1 MSHVTSI
8 HDYENLCPLG
18 VARPPWCIRSWK
30 GYTDIETYIHDDSVV
45 RDRRRDTLT
54 STATGTTLSS
64 DFSDA
69 TYVSQ
74 PLRKL
79 MKRSRQDDYLDTL
92 IYDLVDWESISNKA
106 PNEEVSTTTTTTCES
121 IDDTQVNIFVIHC
134 NDLIINRCNK
144 VSFLFIICRMSLTS
158 FRRNLS

>member
-1 MSHVTSI
+1 MSHITSV
-8 HDYENLCPLG
+8 HDYENLLPLG

-64 DFSDA
+64 DFSDL
-69 TYVSQ
+69 TYAS
-74 PLRKL
+74 LRKF

-92 IYDLVDWESISNKA
+92 IYDLVDWESMSNKA
-106 PNEEVSTTTTTTCES
+106 TLAEETSSVSE
-121 IDDTQVNIFVIHC
+121 NIEELHVIY
-134 NDLIINRCNK
+134 
-144 VSFLFIICRMSLTS
+144 
-158 FRRNLS
+158 

>member
-1 MSHVTSI
+1 MSQVTSI

-54 STATGTTLSS
+54 STATGTTVSS

-69 TYVSQ
+69 TYAS
-74 PLRKL
+74 LRKL
-79 MKRSRQDDYLDTL
+79 VKRSRQDDYLDTL
-92 IYDLVDWESISNKA
+92 IYDLVDWESISNRV
-106 PNEEVSTTTTTTCES
+106 PIEEISTTTTSES
-121 IDDTQVNIFVIHC
+121 VDDPQV
-134 NDLIINRCNK
+134 
-144 VSFLFIICRMSLTS
+144 
-158 FRRNLS
+158 

>member
-8 HDYENLCPLG
+8 HDYENLLPLG
-18 VARPPWCIRSWK
+18 VARPPWFIRSWQ

-69 TYVSQ
+69 TYAS
-74 PLRKL
+74 LRKI

-92 IYDLVDWESISNKA
+92 IYDLVDWESMSNKA
-106 PNEEVSTTTTTTCES
+106 PVEEASTTTSES
-121 IDDTQVNIFVIHC
+121 IDDPQVIFFFP
-134 NDLIINRCNK
+134 INRRNK
-144 VSFLFIICRMSLTS
+144 
-158 FRRNLS
+158 NLDEY

>member
-1 MSHVTSI
+1 MQLSEKNENSQKQEEETMSHVTSI

-54 STATGTTLSS
+54 STATGTTISS
-64 DFSDA
+64 DFSES
-69 TYVSQ
+69 TYTNL
-74 PLRKL
+74 PFKKL
-79 MKRSRQDDYLDTL
+79 IKRSRQDDYLDTL

-106 PNEEVSTTTTTTCES
+106 S
-121 IDDTQVNIFVIHC
+121 IDEQSVVNTTAATIISESVDEPQVN
-134 NDLIINRCNK
+134 
-144 VSFLFIICRMSLTS
+144 
-158 FRRNLS
+158 